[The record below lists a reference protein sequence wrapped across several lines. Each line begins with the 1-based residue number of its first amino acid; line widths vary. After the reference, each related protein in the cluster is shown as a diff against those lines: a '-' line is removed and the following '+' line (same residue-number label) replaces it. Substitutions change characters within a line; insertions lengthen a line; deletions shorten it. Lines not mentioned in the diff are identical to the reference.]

1 MAEWLLS
8 AFADEAGGGI
18 QQQIQAL
25 KENGMTLIEPRGLD
39 WGNISELTADQSK
52 ELRRIL
58 DDNGIG
64 ISALGSPFGKI
75 GIREDFAPHFEKFK
89 QCVENACI
97 LGAKRIRI
105 FSFYFEAEDDFTAL
119 RDEVL
124 ERLEQFCD
132 YANKSDI
139 WCCHENEK
147 GIYGDIPVRN
157 LDILKTLDGKIKGV
171 FDPAN
176 YIQCGVSDI
185 PAAYDL
191 LEPYIDYLHIKDC
204 KLASGKVVPPGCGD
218 GQLLVLLRRF
228 SKKEGRHM
236 LTLEPHLKDF
246 VGLQNLE
253 KEGGAASLNTGEY
266 AYESNRAAFDAAAQ
280 ALKNLL
286 SQV

>member
-18 QQQIQAL
+18 REQIQAL
-25 KENGMTLIEPRGLD
+25 QANDMTHIEPRGLD
-39 WGNISELTADQSK
+39 WGNIAEITAQESK

-105 FSFYFEAEDDFTAL
+105 FSFYFQDGDDFAAL
-119 RDEVL
+119 RDEVM
-124 ERLEQFCD
+124 ERLEKFCD

-147 GIYGDIPVRN
+147 GIYGDIPARN

-204 KLASGKVVPPGCGD
+204 LAATGKVVPAGSGD
-218 GQLLVLLRRF
+218 GQILTLLRRF
-228 SKKEGRHM
+228 AKKEGKRF
-236 LTLEPHLKDF
+236 LTLEPHLKVFDGLAALEQAGGTESVNMEDF
-246 VGLQNLE
+246 
-253 KEGGAASLNTGEY
+253 TY
-266 AYESNRAAFDAAAQ
+266 PTNRAAFDAAAE
-280 ALKNLL
+280 ALRALL
-286 SQV
+286 QQV